1 VQIKSSRG
9 AAAEENSSGQAGSSN
24 DEVDAG
30 RSCRSCRMGKFRS
43 AEVTIAFFRA
53 DGLLR
58 RSLLRHSYSRLRTGL
73 DLRGHQPRPTV
84 NLMIP

>member
-1 VQIKSSRG
+1 
-9 AAAEENSSGQAGSSN
+9 
-24 DEVDAG
+24 
-30 RSCRSCRMGKFRS
+30 MGKFRS